1 MGMSDST
8 RNNLKTWLEKSLA
21 NHHEDG
27 LVAYVEAIVG
37 DAEEAVS
44 VGICGD

>member
-1 MGMSDST
+1 MVMNDTT
-8 RNNLKTWLEKSLA
+8 RRNLKNWLEKSLA

-37 DAEEAVS
+37 DAEGAVRAS
-44 VGICGD
+44 FI